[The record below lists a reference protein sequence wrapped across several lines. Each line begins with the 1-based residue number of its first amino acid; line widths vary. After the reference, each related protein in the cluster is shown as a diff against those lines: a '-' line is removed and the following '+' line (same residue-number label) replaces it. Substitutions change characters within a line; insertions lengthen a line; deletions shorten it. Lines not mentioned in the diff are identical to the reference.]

1 MAKAR
6 RASKVDVYFKSLA
19 PKLARKVKKS
29 QDSGPVEKP
38 LRRHRMLPVN
48 RLGEP
53 QSVSHHHNLA

>member
-29 QDSGPVEKP
+29 QDGGPVETA
-38 LRRHRMLPVN
+38 
-48 RLGEP
+48 
-53 QSVSHHHNLA
+53 SH